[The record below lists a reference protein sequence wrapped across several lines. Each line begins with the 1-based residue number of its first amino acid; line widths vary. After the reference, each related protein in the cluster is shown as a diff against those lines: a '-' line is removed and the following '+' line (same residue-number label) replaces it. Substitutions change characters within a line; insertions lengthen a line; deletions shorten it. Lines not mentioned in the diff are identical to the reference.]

1 MATISQTTVSS
12 ASEVREN
19 NVQISIRISLF
30 VPKVSI
36 DKIAA
41 LVQIMAWR
49 RTGDKPLSES
59 MMS

>member
-41 LVQIMAWR
+41 LV
-49 RTGDKPLSES
+49 
-59 MMS
+59 